1 MLTFQERN
9 MLTFQE
15 RYLLML
21 AENYKAKADAELAD
35 VKAQQ
40 WLLYVL
46 AEVEELGFRIRPTN
60 AAYVFSVC
68 PPNTREPLCRV
79 RISVEDCSGFVGQEY
94 RVTLAQGE
102 RGARI
107 NLVGSLVSV
116 YGLDE
121 LKEQI
126 HRQIALWMIAEHDGP

>member
-1 MLTFQERN
+1 

-15 RYLLML
+15 RYLLMM
-21 AENYKAKADAELAD
+21 AENYKAKADAMLAD
-35 VKAQQ
+35 VKAHQ

-46 AEVEELGFRIRPTN
+46 AEVEEVGFRIRPS
-60 AAYVFSVC
+60 APIYCFSVC

-79 RISVEDCSGFVGQEY
+79 RIEVVKSSGFAGMEY

-102 RGARI
+102 RGARF
-107 NLVGSLVSV
+107 NLVGVLAHME
-116 YGLDE
+116 GLND

-126 HRQIALWMIAEHDGP
+126 HRQLVLWMIAEHESKEFAHNRS